1 MSAHHSGSDSGF
13 DTSHFDVMG
22 AYADRLAHITTNLG
36 SFHNYR
42 RFRPRQFVD
51 VCKFH
56 LSLLVD
62 LPVEFNYYPPTE
74 RRAATS
80 RSSSRQGEK
89 NQQSRPWT
97 RLAASMSQQLLRID
111 SFLGK
116 EEASTC
122 FMCTPLIKC

>member
-1 MSAHHSGSDSGF
+1 
-13 DTSHFDVMG
+13 MG
-22 AYADRLAHITTNLG
+22 TYADRLAHIITNLG

-62 LPVEFNYYPPTE
+62 LPVEFNYCPPIKRIVTDP
-74 RRAATS
+74 
-80 RSSSRQGEK
+80 SSNQGEK
-89 NQQSRPWT
+89 NNRSRPWT
-97 RLAASMSQQLLRID
+97 RLAASMSKQLFRMD

-116 EEASTC
+116 KETSLAC
-122 FMCTPLIKC
+122 MHYRLV

>member
-13 DTSHFDVMG
+13 DTSDFDVMG

-36 SFHNYR
+36 SFNNYR

-74 RRAATS
+74 RRATTP
-80 RSSSRQGEK
+80 SSNQGEES
-89 NQQSRPWT
+89 NRSRPWT
-97 RLAASMSQQLLRID
+97 CLAASISQQLLRID

-116 EEASTC
+116 REPSLACMHYRSV
-122 FMCTPLIKC
+122 

>member
-13 DTSHFDVMG
+13 DTSDFDVMG
-22 AYADRLAHITTNLG
+22 TYADRLAHITTNLG

-62 LPVEFNYYPPTE
+62 LPVEFNYYPPTQ
-74 RRAATS
+74 RNVTAP
-80 RSSSRQGEK
+80 SSNQGEE
-89 NQQSRPWT
+89 NNRSRPWT

-111 SFLGK
+111 SFLGRR
-116 EEASTC
+116 EPSLA
-122 FMCTPLIKC
+122 FMYYRSV

>member
-13 DTSHFDVMG
+13 DTSDFDVMST
-22 AYADRLAHITTNLG
+22 YADRLAHITTNLG
-36 SFHNYR
+36 SFNNYW

-62 LPVEFNYYPPTE
+62 LPVEFNYYPVTE
-74 RRAATS
+74 RTDTTP
-80 RSSSRQGEK
+80 SSSQGEQ
-89 NQQSRPWT
+89 NNQSRPWT
-97 RLAASMSQQLLRID
+97 RLAATMSQQLFRMD

-116 EEASTC
+116 KEPSLACMHYRSV
-122 FMCTPLIKC
+122 